1 MMPMLKVGYIGLGL
15 MGSAMARNLL
25 KAGFPLVVHNRSR
38 AMVNELVRD
47 GATEAFSPA
56 EVAAQV
62 DVVFTNL
69 PDSPD
74 VETVA
79 LGPDGVKSG
88 AHPGLIF
95 VDNSTIKPETARTVS
110 AELANVGVLALDAPV
125 SGGQV
130 GAQQGTLVF
139 MVGGPAEAFERV
151 VPLFRA
157 MGKAWTLVGDS
168 GAGQIAKA
176 CNQIMVAAQMAA
188 MGELLVFAQ
197 KCGVDPFKVAEAIR
211 GGAASCWTLDNKPAR
226 LAEGVRTP
234 GFKAY
239 MQLKDLNIV
248 LDTGETYAAPLPL
261 SAITRE
267 LFAEMVAAGE
277 GELDNSALLGVLERQ
292 AGVRVGPVPP
302 RQGIGE

>member
-1 MMPMLKVGYIGLGL
+1 MDMLKAGYIGLGL

-25 KAGFPLVVHNRSR
+25 KAGVPLVVHNRSR
-38 AMVNELVRD
+38 AIVEALVQE
-47 GATEAFSPA
+47 GATAAHSPA

-74 VETVA
+74 VESVA
-79 LGPDGVKSG
+79 LGPDGVKAG

-95 VDNSTIKPETARTVS
+95 VDNSTIKPATARTIA
-110 AELANVGVLALDAPV
+110 AELARLGVLALDAPV

-139 MVGGPAEAFERV
+139 MVGGPAQAFERV
-151 VPLFRA
+151 IPLFKA

-176 CNQIMVAAQMAA
+176 ANQIMVAAQMAA
-188 MGELLVFAQ
+188 MGELMVFAQ

-226 LAEGVRTP
+226 LAEGLRTP
-234 GFKAY
+234 GFKAH

-248 LDTGETYAAPLPL
+248 AETGETYDAPLPL
-261 SAITRE
+261 SGITRE
-267 LFAEMVAAGE
+267 LFADMVAAGE
-277 GELDNSALLGVLERQ
+277 GDLDNSAVLGVLERK
-292 AGVRVGPVPP
+292 AGVQVGPARP